1 MEKAITREVIML
13 GREQQSRELS
23 DQELVERARSGDQE
37 AFSSLV
43 RKYRAQALGW
53 VNVLT
58 TDSYMAEDIVQDA
71 LIRAFLHLGTLMDT
85 RRFLPWLHRI
95 VRNQANMKLRRGGP
109 FARERPFSNFE
120 QKERSSFGSHSRE
133 GPTVWGDIDHILFH
147 LAHSSSNV
155 SKNNN
160 PLDGFMRKEMLQSLY
175 SLLKCLTKR
184 EKSIFESHFF
194 DQLSPTEIAV
204 LFETTTDNVYNNL
217 SRSRNKVRKERIRIS
232 LCDYIKNR
240 ATQGLPSKKVLIPP
254 PVFQTREFI
263 IKK

>member
-1 MEKAITREVIML
+1 ML
-13 GREQQSRELS
+13 GREQQSQELS
-23 DQELVERARSGDQE
+23 DHELVERARSGDQE

-120 QKERSSFGSHSRE
+120 QKERSSSGSYSRE
-133 GPTVWGDIDHILFH
+133 DPTDWGDIDHILFH
-147 LAHSSSNV
+147 LAHSTSNL
-155 SKNNN
+155 SQNNN
-160 PLDGFMRKEMLQSLY
+160 PMDGFMRKEMLQSLY
-175 SLLKCLTKR
+175 ALLKCLNKR

-204 LFETTTDNVYNNL
+204 LFETTTDNVYNSL
-217 SRSRNKVRKERIRIS
+217 SRSRNKVRKERIRITLS
-232 LCDYIKNR
+232 DYLKDR
-240 ATQGLPSKKVLIPP
+240 AAQGQPSKKLLLPP
-254 PVFQTREFI
+254 PIFQTREFI
-263 IKK
+263 IKE

>member
-1 MEKAITREVIML
+1 MEQAVTGDIIMF
-13 GREQQSRELS
+13 GREQQSQELS
-23 DQELVERARSGDQE
+23 DNELVERARSGDQE

-120 QKERSSFGSHSRE
+120 QKERSSFGTQSRE
-133 GPTVWGDIDHILFH
+133 DPKEWGDIDHILFH
-147 LAHSSSNV
+147 LAHSSSTLAQ
-155 SKNNN
+155 NNN
-160 PLDGFMRKEMLQSLY
+160 PMDGFMRKEMLRSLY
-175 SLLKCLTKR
+175 SLLKCLNKR

-194 DQLSPTEIAV
+194 DQLSPSEIAI
-204 LFETTTDNVYNNL
+204 LFETTTDNVYNSL

-232 LCDYIKNR
+232 LSDFISNR
-240 ATQGLPSKKVLIPP
+240 VSQGLASKRVLLPP
-254 PVFQTREFI
+254 PIFQTREFI
-263 IKK
+263 INK